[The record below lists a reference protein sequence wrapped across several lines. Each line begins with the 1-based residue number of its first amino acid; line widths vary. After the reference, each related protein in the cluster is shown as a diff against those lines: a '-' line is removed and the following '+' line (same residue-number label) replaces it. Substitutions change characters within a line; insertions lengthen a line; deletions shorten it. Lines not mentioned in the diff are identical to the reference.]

1 MTAEQ
6 ATRYQCT
13 VEGCTN
19 LPEDHTT
26 KNGFDDL
33 IHWREP
39 MDLPIDTD
47 IEWPMRISI
56 PLHSGTNGLWEML
69 VEVRDIPKALTPDQ
83 VHFMAMELELNAAYV
98 AEVNRKIR
106 QDV

>member
-1 MTAEQ
+1 MSTER

-26 KNGFDDL
+26 KHGFDDL
-33 IHWREP
+33 IHWHQP
-39 MDLPIDTD
+39 LDLAVGAHV
-47 IEWPMRISI
+47 EWPMRISI
-56 PLHSGTNGLWEML
+56 PLHNRTNGLWTML
-69 VEVRDIPKALTPDQ
+69 VDIVDEPIELTPEQ
-83 VHFMAMELELNAAYV
+83 VHYMAMELELNAAYV
-98 AEVNRKIR
+98 AELNRKIR